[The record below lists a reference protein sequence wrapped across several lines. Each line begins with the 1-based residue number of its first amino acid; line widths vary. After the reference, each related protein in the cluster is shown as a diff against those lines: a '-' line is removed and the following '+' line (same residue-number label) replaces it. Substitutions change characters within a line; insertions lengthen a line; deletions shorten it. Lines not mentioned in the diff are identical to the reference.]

1 MSDAT
6 LSLKQRLGGRS
17 LYLVGMMGSGK
28 TSTGRPLAEQLGYGF
43 VDADAVIEQAAG
55 CSIPEIFERDGEAG
69 FRALESQVLNAIGQ
83 RHSLVVATGGGV
95 VTQQENW
102 GLLHSG
108 IVVWLDVVPEQLMQR
123 LRADSTVRPL
133 LQTDD
138 PDAALNALLNQ
149 RRPLYAEAD
158 LTVVINQETPLAVAD
173 GILQLL
179 PSLLKD
185 PTQRRTDC
193 VQAVGGSNRTAN
205 HCNVIPGLISRSQAV
220 SINRCAAASKSG

>member
-1 MSDAT
+1 MSYRRSRAMSDPT
-6 LSLKQRLGGRS
+6 PSLKQRLGGRS

-28 TSTGRPLAEQLGYGF
+28 TSTGRPLAQQLGYGF
-43 VDADAVIEQAAG
+43 VDADAVIEQAAD

-69 FRALESQVLNAIGQ
+69 FRALESQVLTAISQ

-108 IVVWLDVVPEQLMQR
+108 IVIWLDVVPGQLMQR
-123 LRADSTVRPL
+123 LKADSTVRPL

-138 PDAALNALLNQ
+138 PDAALHALLNQ

-158 LTVVINQETPLAVAD
+158 LTVVIDQETPEAVAD

-185 PTQRRTDC
+185 PTQRPTD
-193 VQAVGGSNRTAN
+193 
-205 HCNVIPGLISRSQAV
+205 
-220 SINRCAAASKSG
+220 

>member
-1 MSDAT
+1 MADST
-6 LSLKQRLGGRS
+6 PTLKQRLAGRS

-55 CSIPEIFERDGEAG
+55 CSIPEIFDRDGEAG
-69 FRALESQVLNAIGQ
+69 FRKLESQVLSAISQ

-108 IVVWLDVVPEQLMQR
+108 IVIWLDVVPEQLMER
-123 LRADSTVRPL
+123 LRSDNTVRPL
-133 LQTDD
+133 LQTAD
-138 PDAALNALLNQ
+138 PDAALNALLEQ

-158 LTVVINQETPLAVAD
+158 LTVVINDETPETVAG

-179 PSLLKD
+179 PGLLKD
-185 PTQRRTDC
+185 PTQRRTD
-193 VQAVGGSNRTAN
+193 
-205 HCNVIPGLISRSQAV
+205 
-220 SINRCAAASKSG
+220 

>member
-1 MSDAT
+1 MADST
-6 LSLKQRLGGRS
+6 PTLKQRLAGRS

-28 TSTGRPLAEQLGYGF
+28 TSTGRPLAERLGYGF

-69 FRALESQVLNAIGQ
+69 FRSLESQVLSAISQ

-95 VTQQENW
+95 VTQPENW

-108 IVVWLDVVPEQLMQR
+108 IVIWLDVVPDQLLHR
-123 LRADSTVRPL
+123 LNADSTVRPL
-133 LQTDD
+133 LQTTD
-138 PDAALNALLNQ
+138 PEAALNALLNE
-149 RRPLYAEAD
+149 RRPLYGEAD
-158 LTVVINQETPLAVAD
+158 LTLVINDETPEAVAD

-185 PTQRRTDC
+185 PTQRRTD
-193 VQAVGGSNRTAN
+193 
-205 HCNVIPGLISRSQAV
+205 
-220 SINRCAAASKSG
+220 

>member
-1 MSDAT
+1 MSDPT
-6 LSLKQRLGGRS
+6 PSLKQRLGGRS

-69 FRALESQVLNAIGQ
+69 FRALESQVLNAISQ

-108 IVVWLDVVPEQLMQR
+108 IVIWLDVVPEQLMQR
-123 LRADSTVRPL
+123 LKADSTVRPL

-158 LTVVINQETPLAVAD
+158 LTVVIDQETPAAVAD

-185 PTQRRTDC
+185 PTQRRTD
-193 VQAVGGSNRTAN
+193 
-205 HCNVIPGLISRSQAV
+205 
-220 SINRCAAASKSG
+220 

>member
-185 PTQRRTDC
+185 PTQRPTD
-193 VQAVGGSNRTAN
+193 
-205 HCNVIPGLISRSQAV
+205 
-220 SINRCAAASKSG
+220 

>member
-1 MSDAT
+1 MADST
-6 LSLKQRLGGRS
+6 LTLKQRLGGRS

-28 TSTGRPLAEQLGYGF
+28 TSTGRPLAERLGYGF

-55 CSIPEIFERDGEAG
+55 CGIPEIFDRDGEAG
-69 FRALESQVLNAIGQ
+69 FRSLESQVLSAISQ

-95 VTQQENW
+95 VTQPENW

-108 IVVWLDVVPEQLMQR
+108 IVIWLDVVPDQLLQR
-123 LRADSTVRPL
+123 LNADSTVRPL
-133 LQTDD
+133 LQTAD
-138 PDAALNALLNQ
+138 PEAAVNALLNE

-158 LTVVINQETPLAVAD
+158 LTVVINEEPPETVAD

-185 PTQRRTDC
+185 PTQRRTD
-193 VQAVGGSNRTAN
+193 
-205 HCNVIPGLISRSQAV
+205 
-220 SINRCAAASKSG
+220 

>member
-6 LSLKQRLGGRS
+6 PSLKQRLGGRS

-28 TSTGRPLAEQLGYGF
+28 TSTGRPLAERLGYGF

-69 FRALESQVLNAIGQ
+69 FRALESQVLNAISQ

-185 PTQRRTDC
+185 PTQRRTD
-193 VQAVGGSNRTAN
+193 
-205 HCNVIPGLISRSQAV
+205 
-220 SINRCAAASKSG
+220 

>member
-1 MSDAT
+1 MSDPT
-6 LSLKQRLGGRS
+6 PSLKQRLGGRS
-17 LYLVGMMGSGK
+17 LYLVGIMGSGK
-28 TSTGRPLAEQLGYGF
+28 TSTGRPLAERLGYGF
-43 VDADAVIEQAAG
+43 VDADAVIKQAAG

-69 FRALESQVLNAIGQ
+69 FRKLESQVLSAISQ

-108 IVVWLDVVPEQLMQR
+108 IVIWLDVVPDQLLQR
-123 LRADSTVRPL
+123 LKADSTVRPL

-138 PDAALNALLNQ
+138 PEAALNALLNE

-158 LTVVINQETPLAVAD
+158 LTVVINEETPETVAD

-179 PSLLKD
+179 PGLLKD
-185 PTQRRTDC
+185 PTQRRTD
-193 VQAVGGSNRTAN
+193 
-205 HCNVIPGLISRSQAV
+205 
-220 SINRCAAASKSG
+220 

>member
-1 MSDAT
+1 MADST
-6 LSLKQRLGGRS
+6 PTLKQRLGGRS

-69 FRALESQVLNAIGQ
+69 FRKLESQVLSAISQ

-108 IVVWLDVVPEQLMQR
+108 IVIWLDVVPDQLLQR
-123 LRADSTVRPL
+123 LKADSTVRPL
-133 LQTDD
+133 LQTED
-138 PDAALNALLNQ
+138 PEAALNALLNE

-158 LTVVINQETPLAVAD
+158 LTVVINEETPETVAD

-179 PSLLKD
+179 PNLLKD
-185 PTQRRTDC
+185 PTQRRTD
-193 VQAVGGSNRTAN
+193 
-205 HCNVIPGLISRSQAV
+205 
-220 SINRCAAASKSG
+220 

>member
-1 MSDAT
+1 MADST
-6 LSLKQRLGGRS
+6 PTLKQRLGGRS

-28 TSTGRPLAEQLGYGF
+28 TSTGRPLAERLGYGF

-69 FRALESQVLNAIGQ
+69 FRSVESQVLSAISQ

-95 VTQQENW
+95 VTQPENW

-108 IVVWLDVVPEQLMQR
+108 IVIWLDVVPDQLLKR
-123 LRADSTVRPL
+123 LTADSTVRPL
-133 LQTDD
+133 LQTAD
-138 PDAALNALLNQ
+138 PEAALNALLDE
-149 RRPLYAEAD
+149 RRPLYGEAD
-158 LTVVINQETPLAVAD
+158 LTVVINDEAPETVAD

-185 PTQRRTDC
+185 PTQHRAD
-193 VQAVGGSNRTAN
+193 
-205 HCNVIPGLISRSQAV
+205 
-220 SINRCAAASKSG
+220 

>member
-1 MSDAT
+1 MLDAT

-28 TSTGRPLAEQLGYGF
+28 TSTGRPLAERLGYGF

-69 FRALESQVLNAIGQ
+69 FRALESQVLNAISQ

-108 IVVWLDVVPEQLMQR
+108 IVIWLDVVPEQLMQR
-123 LRADSTVRPL
+123 LKADSTVRPL

-158 LTVVINQETPLAVAD
+158 LTVVIDQETPAAVAD

-185 PTQRRTDC
+185 PTQRQTD
-193 VQAVGGSNRTAN
+193 
-205 HCNVIPGLISRSQAV
+205 
-220 SINRCAAASKSG
+220 

>member
-1 MSDAT
+1 MADST
-6 LSLKQRLGGRS
+6 PTLKQRLGGRS

-28 TSTGRPLAEQLGYGF
+28 TSTGRPLAERLGYGF

-69 FRALESQVLNAIGQ
+69 FRKLESQVLSAISQ

-95 VTQQENW
+95 VTQPENW

-108 IVVWLDVVPEQLMQR
+108 IVIWLDVVPDQLLQR
-123 LRADSTVRPL
+123 LQADSTVRPL
-133 LQTDD
+133 LQTAD
-138 PDAALNALLNQ
+138 PEAALNALLNE

-158 LTVVINQETPLAVAD
+158 LTVVINDEAPETVAD

-185 PTQRRTDC
+185 PTQRPTD
-193 VQAVGGSNRTAN
+193 
-205 HCNVIPGLISRSQAV
+205 
-220 SINRCAAASKSG
+220 

>member
-1 MSDAT
+1 MSYRRFRVMADST
-6 LSLKQRLGGRS
+6 PTLKQRLSGRS

-28 TSTGRPLAEQLGYGF
+28 TSTGRPLAERLGYGF

-69 FRALESQVLNAIGQ
+69 FRSLESQVLSAISQ

-95 VTQQENW
+95 VTQPENW

-108 IVVWLDVVPEQLMQR
+108 IVIWLDVVPDQLLHR
-123 LRADSTVRPL
+123 LNADSTVRPL
-133 LQTDD
+133 LQTTD
-138 PDAALNALLNQ
+138 PEAALNALLNE
-149 RRPLYAEAD
+149 RRPLYGEAD
-158 LTVVINQETPLAVAD
+158 LTVVINDETPEAVAD

-185 PTQRRTDC
+185 PTQRRTD
-193 VQAVGGSNRTAN
+193 
-205 HCNVIPGLISRSQAV
+205 
-220 SINRCAAASKSG
+220 

>member
-1 MSDAT
+1 MSYCRFRAMADST
-6 LSLKQRLGGRS
+6 LTLKQRLGGRS

-28 TSTGRPLAEQLGYGF
+28 TSTGRPLAERLGYGF

-55 CSIPEIFERDGEAG
+55 CSIPEIFDRDGEAG
-69 FRALESQVLNAIGQ
+69 FRSLESQVLNAISQ

-95 VTQQENW
+95 VTQPENW

-108 IVVWLDVVPEQLMQR
+108 IVIWLDVVPDQLLQR
-123 LRADSTVRPL
+123 LNADSTVRPL
-133 LQTDD
+133 LQTAD
-138 PDAALNALLNQ
+138 PEAAVNALLNE

-158 LTVVINQETPLAVAD
+158 LTVVINEETPETVAD

-185 PTQRRTDC
+185 PTQRRTD
-193 VQAVGGSNRTAN
+193 
-205 HCNVIPGLISRSQAV
+205 
-220 SINRCAAASKSG
+220 